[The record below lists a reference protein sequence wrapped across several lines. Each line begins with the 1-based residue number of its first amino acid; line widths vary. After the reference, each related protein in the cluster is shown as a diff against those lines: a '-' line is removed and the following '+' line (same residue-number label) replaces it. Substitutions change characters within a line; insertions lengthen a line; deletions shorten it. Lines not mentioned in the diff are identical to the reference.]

1 MYGDW
6 APPLLITA
14 FCELGTYG
22 ILLQKRYQSGLDVV
36 TNIKI
41 HKFCNIQ
48 EQFYYFLVPF
58 FMLVAL
64 VLTQV
69 SITLRATDFMR
80 YKCKVKVF

>member
-14 FCELGTYG
+14 LLCELGSYG
-22 ILLQKRYQSGLDVV
+22 VLLQKHYQSGLDVV

-48 EQFYYFLVPF
+48 EQFYYFYVLF
-58 FMLVAL
+58 FMLVAFCFDTGFHHL
-64 VLTQV
+64 
-69 SITLRATDFMR
+69 
-80 YKCKVKVF
+80 

>member
-14 FCELGTYG
+14 LCELGTYSV
-22 ILLQKRYQSGLDVV
+22 LLQKHYQSGLDVV

-48 EQFYYFLVPF
+48 EQFYYFY
-58 FMLVAL
+58 
-64 VLTQV
+64 VLFYA
-69 SITLRATDFMR
+69 IGLLF
-80 YKCKVKVF
+80 